1 LYEFFLLLLLLL
13 FFLSLTFFFFFFQF
27 FSDIEN
33 ADGFAQVFPE
43 HKYKVVETLQ
53 GRGHL
58 IAMTGDGVN
67 DAPALKKADVGIAV
81 EGASEVARAAA
92 SMVLLAPGL
101 GVVIDAIKTSR
112 QIFKRMYGK
121 GTLSSSLFF

>member
-1 LYEFFLLLLLLL
+1 M
-13 FFLSLTFFFFFFQF
+13 
-27 FSDIEN
+27 
-33 ADGFAQVFPE
+33 
-43 HKYKVVETLQ
+43 
-53 GRGHL
+53 